1 MVVSRRLSAVL
12 AAVLLTS
19 ACQQMQQAI
28 EFRRAM
34 NDAQLALTAAAS
46 CDIALGAI
54 IRAEPSLAKAVVAL
68 CKAVSATHGA
78 GALEDAVEASP

>member
-1 MVVSRRLSAVL
+1 MAVSRRLGAVL
-12 AAVLLTS
+12 IAVLLTS

-46 CDIALGAI
+46 CDISLGAI
-54 IRAEPSLAKAVVAL
+54 MRANPSLAKAVVAL
-68 CKAVSATHGA
+68 CKAFAATDGA
-78 GALEDAVEASP
+78 AALDDAVEAGP